1 MKNNEKLV
9 QLEFELKSLNY
20 DIREMNKY
28 QITQYLLLKY
38 KLLNFGGVFLDKN
51 DAECHLED
59 GGVYT
64 DNQWDYILENLEA
77 INEYY
82 FLECF
87 FRSCLMNFHS
97 KNNNILSNLEV
108 LPLEN
113 D

>member
-9 QLEFELKSLNY
+9 QLESELKSLNY

-38 KLLNFGGVFLDKN
+38 

-87 FRSCLMNFHS
+87 FRSCLLNFHA

-113 D
+113 N